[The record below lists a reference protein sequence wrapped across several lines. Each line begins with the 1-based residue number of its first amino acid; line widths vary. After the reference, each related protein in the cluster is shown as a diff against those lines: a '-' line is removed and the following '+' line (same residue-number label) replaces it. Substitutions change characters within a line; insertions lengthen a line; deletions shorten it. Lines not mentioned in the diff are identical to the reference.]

1 MSATVKDNENACSLD
16 FGEVDFEQLEVL
28 TNRRNVLKVLLGRR
42 LEEGV
47 TNE

>member
-1 MSATVKDNENACSLD
+1 VEDNENACTLD

-28 TNRRNVLKVLLGRR
+28 TNDEVFLLLGRR